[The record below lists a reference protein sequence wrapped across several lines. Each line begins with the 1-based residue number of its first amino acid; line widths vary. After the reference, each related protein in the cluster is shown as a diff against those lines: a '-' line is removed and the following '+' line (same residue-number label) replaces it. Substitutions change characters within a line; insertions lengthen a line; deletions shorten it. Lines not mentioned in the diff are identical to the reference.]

1 MLRRFIL
8 AAFTLTGF
16 VWAGS
21 VSEATAQNTAFGFEF
36 REVAKVVQG
45 TDTLRNA
52 WAGGLDSPQFSGIDL
67 DADGRQDLFVFDRRT
82 RRVLTYRNAAA
93 PGGARRWQY
102 APELATLFPAGLRN
116 WALLR
121 DYDCDGRP
129 DLFTSAENGAD
140 IRVFRNVAGAGGLP
154 TFQLLTPQ
162 IRAALPGSSI
172 TVNINT
178 GTNMPAISDVDGD
191 GRLDILIVDW
201 DTNRS
206 IYHYQNTITDACGG
220 LAFRQATDA
229 WGNIRNCLG
238 ECGSYVFS
246 ATPVLC
252 REARPQHSSSSSLTV
267 LDLDGDGDQD
277 ALMGR
282 DYCPELV
289 ATLNEGTPQLARMTT
304 ANTNFPSAAAA
315 IRIPFFPAGYA
326 VDVTFDGRPD
336 LLAAPNLFDNLDSV
350 DTRRTVLL
358 YENTGTGPAYN
369 LQPRAAGFLQQDM
382 LEVSSQA
389 APAFLDVD
397 ADGRLDLLVA
407 GVKRLTPSSPLVASV
422 AHYRNTGTA
431 ARAVYQLVSED
442 YLGLSAR
449 KFGALRPTVADLNRD
464 GRPDLVCVG
473 YRAVGRQAFV
483 GYYPNRALAG
493 QPASFDTNDLR
504 LIGNLPN
511 ALDDNATFFDVDN
524 DGFLDL
530 LYATNSTRSDMPGQ
544 ALRYYRHNGS
554 ATPETAYVLANA
566 DFGQLRTPTGARPA
580 NLSPVVADFDG
591 DGTPDLL
598 TADASGQVRL
608 FANLRAQSG
617 IFIDQTSLF
626 HNATLARY
634 DDGYLGTHTPNHF
647 ALAAADVNADGSP
660 ELFIGMEAGGV
671 LAAATRNRVLS
682 TQATARQALPLSVYP
697 NPAAAATMVET
708 TQPSRLTLLDLT
720 GRTVR
725 TLAVPSRRHQLDL
738 HGLGA
743 GVYIVRCETSDGQLG
758 VQRLVVS
765 Q

>member
-1 MLRRFIL
+1 MFRRFIL
-8 AAFTLTGF
+8 AAAVLMSFG
-16 VWAGS
+16 WAGS
-21 VSEATAQNTAFGFEF
+21 ATRATAQNTAFGFEF

-45 TDTLRNA
+45 ADTLRNA

-67 DADGRQDLFVFDRRT
+67 DADGRQDLFIFDRRT
-82 RRVLTYRNAAA
+82 RRVLTYRNASG
-93 PGGARRWQY
+93 PGGTRRWQY
-102 APELATLFPAGLRN
+102 APELATLFPAGLLN

-140 IRVFRNVAGAGGLP
+140 IRVFRNVAGTAGLP
-154 TFQLLTPQ
+154 SFQLVTPQ
-162 IRAALPGSSI
+162 IRAVLPGSSI

-178 GTNMPAISDVDGD
+178 GTNMPAITDLDGD
-191 GRLDILIVDW
+191 GRLDILVVDW
-201 DTNRS
+201 SEFRT
-206 IYHYQNTITDACGG
+206 IYHYQNTAATACGG
-220 LAFRQATDA
+220 LTFREASDA

-238 ECGSYVFS
+238 ECGSYLFS

-252 REARPQHSSSSSLTV
+252 RAARPQHSSSSSLTV

-277 ALMGR
+277 ALLGR

-289 ATLNEGTPQLARMTT
+289 STLNEGTPQLARMTA
-304 ANTNFPSAAAA
+304 ANANFPTAAAP
-315 IRIPFFPAGYA
+315 IRIPFFPAGYV
-326 VDVTFDGRPD
+326 VDLTFDGRPD

-369 LQPRAAGFLQQDM
+369 LQPRQTGFLQQDM
-382 LEVSSQA
+382 LEASSQA

-407 GVKRLTPSSPLVASV
+407 GVKRLTPASPLVASV

-431 ARAVYQLVSED
+431 ARPVYQLITED

-464 GRPDLVCVG
+464 GAPDLVCTG
-473 YRAVGRQAFV
+473 FTAVGRRGFV
-483 GYYPNRALAG
+483 GYYPNRASAG
-493 QPASFDTNDLR
+493 QPASFNTNDLR
-504 LIGNLPN
+504 LISNLPN

-544 ALRYYRHNGS
+544 ALRYYRNSGS
-554 ATPETAYVLANA
+554 ATPETAFVLANA
-566 DFGQLRTPTGARPA
+566 DFGQLRTATGTRPA

-608 FANLRAQSG
+608 FANLRAQAG
-617 IFIDQTSLF
+617 IFIDRSSLF
-626 HNATLARY
+626 YNAALGRY
-634 DDGYLGTHTPNHF
+634 DDGYLGAHTPNHF

-660 ELFIGMEAGGV
+660 ELFIGTDAGGV
-671 LAAATRNRVLS
+671 LAAGTRNRVLS
-682 TQATARQALPLSVYP
+682 TRPAAAQALPLSLYP
-697 NPAAAATMVET
+697 NPAAAATTVET
-708 TQPSRLTLLDLT
+708 ARPARLTLLDLT

-725 TLAVPSRRHQLDL
+725 TVPVPSRRHQLDL
-738 HGLGA
+738 RGLAA
-743 GVYIVRCETSDGQLG
+743 GVYVVRCETPDGQLG

-765 Q
+765 E